1 MCLDRAS
8 EHIYISQDVVFKESL
23 FPFASSSTSPS
34 SSPTNETVACNDH
47 LRNYR
52 VELMTTN
59 VHVKGGCVSR
69 LRGAPLAHVAPIED
83 PPSPAVTPCV
93 TKV

>member
-1 MCLDRAS
+1 
-8 EHIYISQDVVFKESL
+8 
-23 FPFASSSTSPS
+23 
-34 SSPTNETVACNDH
+34 

-69 LRGAPLAHVAPIED
+69 LRGAPLAHVAPVED
-83 PPSPAVTPCV
+83 PPSLAVTPRV